1 MGSDSLGAALR
12 TLRKREDANRH
23 PRNAL
28 RNCYETGKMNGNCIV
43 TCGSSFSGALPLG
56 ESIYKTGAKRLALVR
71 FLLLGL
77 HTSRAGQTDMQKEMS
92 ADHDSGT
99 AMEKVPEHDSIHAQ
113 GPLAEPKRAD
123 VSAPAQAPGRSSFS
137 NSIKLQQGIEGL
149 QSIMLI
155 P

>member
-12 TLRKREDANRH
+12 TLR
-23 PRNAL
+23 NAL
-28 RNCYETGKMNGNCIV
+28 RCQPSPNCIV
-43 TCGSSFSGALPLG
+43 TCGSSFSGALPLEG
-56 ESIYKTGAKRLALVR
+56 SADIEGLESIYKTGAKRLALVR
-71 FLLLGL
+71 FLRLGL

-99 AMEKVPEHDSIHAQ
+99 AMETVPEHDSIHAQ
-113 GPLAEPKRAD
+113 GHLAEPKRAD

-137 NSIKLQQGIEGL
+137 NSIKLQQGIKGL